1 MTTKRDQTNRHRVSY
16 IVAGFAFVF
25 IFGGCTQASK
35 NEYSDAGSHIEAAAK
50 DTGAALKAD
59 AAHAKDAAQ
68 DALARNDLS
77 SKIRKGIQDH
87 PDLAITDLSVD
98 VTGNQVKINGNVPN
112 EKLSQRAVHLAGSIA
127 GPGYTVED
135 LLKVSAGKS

>member
-1 MTTKRDQTNRHRVSY
+1 MSY

-25 IFGGCTQASK
+25 IIGGCTQASK

-50 DTGAALKAD
+50 ETGAALKAD
-59 AAHAKDAAQ
+59 ADHAKNAAQ
-68 DALARNDLS
+68 DAIARNDLS

-87 PDLAITDLSVD
+87 PDLGVTDLSVD
-98 VTGNQVKINGNVPN
+98 ITGNQVKLKGNVPN
-112 EKLSQRAVHLAGSIA
+112 EKLNQRTAHLAKSLA

-135 LLKVSAGKS
+135 LLSVGAGKS